1 MSTEEISVSKIKGNV
16 KTRDISTAFRRMEP
30 HGQVEIDEKTR
41 LLKLSGKGT
50 VTIQPDKVFENT
62 NAFTVEAVVTPSRL
76 KKIQYILDSQNPPV
90 RIALQPDGTVVGSI
104 HTDKGWESIDS
115 GERKIAAKETASI
128 RFIRNET
135 GGVSLEINDRHAKSG
150 ATSKVVSSLGNHGIT
165 IGGDATGKANLF
177 HGTVG
182 GVRMRR
188 GAVDGITID
197 GFKNKA
203 NQLADE
209 LRAHL
214 KFGGNLQVFID
225 PDTVDQRF
233 NQIKAILS
241 AAGVED
247 VSALSTLTIN
257 QPTVIMPN
265 QIMVA
270 PLKSK
275 VIKVDW
281 LEIAN
286 AIAKAEPNKAIGMTA
301 SIMPNRNSKQTLLK
315 MAMAEAKGESKTTS
329 SDSAIARDISDFSKK
344 STAELIKRILPSAAG
359 DEPPILARMASAKGA
374 MFKRDT
380 KLATQ
385 LNKPLLGEMIRPAAG
400 IQITDSGLFDKL
412 DGDNPDQWPAFTAP
426 LHFLHAI
433 TTIPVNT
440 SVIIAGRLDLTNQTL
455 MIEPDVET
463 LYIIAEEVVGGVN
476 ASISWRRPG
485 GYTPGRLDDP
495 NKNGRSYSGV
505 HTGSNSRNGL
515 PGGDGLD
522 GEPGFAGANGIDAPN
537 LEVWVKHLTAMPD
550 IDLNGENG
558 IKGGT
563 GQRGGR
569 GGNGAKGAGG
579 EWWWFFGVHCWKDPG
594 HGGNGGDGGRGGR
607 GGPGGDG
614 GHGGE
619 VAIGVLEGTLATTV
633 QARAFKIKNQGG
645 QAGRGGDGGAGG
657 SGGSGGPFGND
668 YVDGEIV
675 CGTGVNGTHGAQGQ
689 PGPAGNDGRLGSDG
703 SLRFFEFTEESWN
716 EQLTRPW
723 LYELTPSQAFPAG
736 EIIVTGTRF
745 ADTDRVVIDGVTRSI
760 TINADESISFT
771 LPLNISGGE
780 KDVFVRRFDG
790 DESNHL
796 RLWVKPRLDVLP
808 AVIAPD
814 SEVTITGRAFL
825 NGAKVIYNGMLTDAT
840 YVSATTLRFMVPG
853 TGGVGIAE
861 TNVTIAVRNPDGMT
875 SNDRVAT
882 VPHTLDS
889 GFRIGVHDFSFANFA
904 AGSPSWGTFEDTY
917 GTLEVWHELLDPIF
931 GHPVLTAAFYAFYH
945 YFLLGEDNGGLA
957 TGFCTSMS
965 AIVLDEFHTGSSD
978 THTRYTL
985 DGPTRERF
993 TAIHGRLLSRES
1005 LLDFHDQ
1012 GRNGT
1017 ANVETVFRRIETN
1030 LRDGADRE
1038 SALMLFFV
1046 PAGEVWDSGYF
1057 DMLGSSHCIVPV
1069 RMVYPVG
1076 HDGTSIAG
1084 VTLYCWDCNHPVEDG
1099 ADAAFNCRLEFRNVG
1114 GEIRFSYFDGG
1125 GTALF
1130 TSEDG
1135 ITLASMTNGKY
1146 LISDHDL
1153 PFSGPLGLTTFV
1165 LDFLLSPADLLVED
1179 GSGRHTGL
1187 EGGNII
1193 AEIPDS
1199 HPAYLARNLYMLP
1212 ADQALT
1218 RRITGNGAG
1227 NYAYHSIAPNGTSIS
1242 LENVATAPGEEDVL
1256 AVNADASQIRF
1267 TPGATK
1273 NFRFNLAREVD
1284 GQVRAVSVEGVAASP
1299 MAAMDMTI
1307 SPDLSVVR
1315 VGNQE
1320 AATNVN
1326 VRVTVYQKEG
1336 GSNTTLDR
1344 NNVNLPTDHD
1354 LMVTVTDWDDLAL
1367 TVRALPF

>member
-1 MSTEEISVSKIKGNV
+1 MTAEGIALPTSNPTV
-16 KTRDISTAFRRMEP
+16 KARDMATGFRRMEP
-30 HGQVEIDEKTR
+30 RGKVEIDEKTR

-50 VTIQPDKVFENT
+50 VNIQPDKAFENAK
-62 NAFTVEAVVTPSRL
+62 AFTVEVVITPSRL
-76 KKIQYILDSQNPPV
+76 KKIQYVIDSQNPPV

-104 HTDKGWESIDS
+104 HTHKGWESIES

-128 RFIRNET
+128 RLSRKED
-135 GGVSLEINDRHAKSG
+135 GEVVLEINDRHAKSG
-150 ATSKVVSSLGNHGIT
+150 TISAAIAPLGNHGIT
-165 IGGDATGKANLF
+165 IGGDVSGKEYLF
-177 HGTVG
+177 YGTVG

-188 GAVDGITID
+188 GAVDGVTID
-197 GFKNKA
+197 GYRTKA
-203 NQLADE
+203 IRLADE

-214 KFGGNLQVFID
+214 KFGGNLEVFVD

-257 QPTVIMPN
+257 QPTVIRPN

-270 PLKSK
+270 PLKAK
-275 VIKVDW
+275 RVTVDW

-286 AIAKAEPNKAIGMTA
+286 SIAKASPDQAVRMTA
-301 SIMPNRNSKQTLLK
+301 SLMPNRNSKTTLLR
-315 MAMAEAKGESKTTS
+315 MAAADATRAAKKAA
-329 SDSAIARDISDFSKK
+329 SDVSAAADISDFSKK
-344 STAELIKRILPSAAG
+344 TNAESITRIMAPAAAESMRIAG
-359 DEPPILARMASAKGA
+359 GAESAKGV
-374 MFKRDT
+374 MLKRET
-380 KLATQ
+380 GLAKE
-385 LNKPLLGEMIRPAAG
+385 LNKPLLGEMIKPAAG
-400 IQITDSGLFDKL
+400 IEIADIAFFDDL
-412 DGDNPDQWPAFTAP
+412 DGDNPAAWPGFTAP
-426 LHFLHAI
+426 PVFLNFI

-440 SVIIAGRLDLTNQTL
+440 SVIIAGRLDLTNQRL

-463 LYIIAEEVVGGVN
+463 LYIIAEEVIGSPD
-476 ASISWRRPG
+476 ASITWRHPG
-485 GYTPGRLDDP
+485 GSTPARLDDP

-505 HTGSNSRNGL
+505 HTASNSRNGL
-515 PGGDGLD
+515 VGGDGLD
-522 GEPGFAGANGIDAPN
+522 GDPGFAGANGIDAPN

-558 IKGGT
+558 IKGGR

-569 GGNGAKGAGG
+569 GGNGAKGEGG

-614 GHGGE
+614 GHGGDI
-619 VAIGVLEGTLATTV
+619 AIGVLEGTLASTV
-633 QARAFKIKNQGG
+633 EARAFKIKNQGG
-645 QAGRGGDGGAGG
+645 QAGRGGDGGGGGLGGAGG
-657 SGGSGGPFGND
+657 PHGND
-668 YVDGEIV
+668 WVDGEIV

-689 PGPAGNDGRLGSDG
+689 PGPVGNDGRIGADG

-723 LYELTPSQAFPAG
+723 LYELTPSQAFPEAVV
-736 EIIVTGTRF
+736 IITGTRF

-771 LPLNISGGE
+771 LPLNIAGGE
-780 KDVFVRRFDG
+780 KDLYVRRFDG

-814 SEVTITGRAFL
+814 SEVTISGRAFL
-825 NGAKVIYNGMLTDAT
+825 SGAKVLYNGLLTDAT

-861 TNVTIAVRNPDGMT
+861 SDVTIAVRNPDGMI
-875 SNDRVAT
+875 SNERVAT
-882 VPHTLDS
+882 VPRTLDS
-889 GFRIGVHDFSFANFA
+889 GFRIGVHDLPFDNFA
-904 AGSPSWGTFEDTY
+904 AGSPSWGTFEDTF
-917 GTLEVWHELLDPIF
+917 GALEVWHELLDPIF
-931 GHPVLTAAFYAFYH
+931 GHPVLTSAFYAFYH

-978 THTRYTL
+978 THARYSL
-985 DGPTRERF
+985 DGPTRDRL

-1017 ANVETVFRRIETN
+1017 ANVATVFRRIETS

-1046 PAGEVWDSGYF
+1046 PSGEIWDEGYF
-1057 DMLGSSHCIVPV
+1057 DMLSDSHCIVPI

-1076 HDGTSIAG
+1076 HDGTSIEG
-1084 VTLYCWDCNHPVEDG
+1084 VILYCWDCNHPVEEG
-1099 ADAAFNCRLEFRNVG
+1099 ADEAHNCRLEFRNVG

-1125 GTALF
+1125 STERF
-1130 TSEDG
+1130 RSEDG

-1153 PFSGPLGLTTFV
+1153 PFGGPLGLTTFV

-1179 GSGRHTGL
+1179 GVGRHTGL
-1187 EGGNII
+1187 EGGNIL

-1199 HPAYLARNLYMLP
+1199 HPAYLARNLYLLP
-1212 ADQALT
+1212 ANQALT
-1218 RRITGNGAG
+1218 RRITGNGNG
-1227 NYAYHSIAPNGTSIS
+1227 SYAYHSIAPNGTSIS
-1242 LENVATAPGEEDVL
+1242 LENVATTPGEQDVL
-1256 AVNADASQIRF
+1256 AVNSDASQIRF
-1267 TPGATK
+1267 TPGTNK
-1273 NFRFNLAREVD
+1273 NFRFNLAKEVN
-1284 GQVRAVSVEGVAASP
+1284 GQVRAISVEGLAASSV
-1299 MAAMDMTI
+1299 AAMDMTV

-1315 VGNQE
+1315 VGNMDT
-1320 AATNVN
+1320 ATNVN
-1326 VRVTVYQKEG
+1326 VRVTVYQKES

-1344 NNVNLPTDHD
+1344 NSVSLPIDHD
-1354 LMVTVTDWDDLAL
+1354 LMVTVTDWEDLAL
-1367 TVRALPF
+1367 TVRAQPF